1 MDAFDAATS
10 RRISPSWR
18 RSRHSGPWVRSS
30 RRCRRCYRRYSCR
43 GEQLC
48 PQRSMVRILLSFVVF
63 LSPRRRLTRF
73 LSPCSRRSAVVP
85 LVIIGSHSAAIPDL
99 CRRGYNVESC
109 RVDSDL
115 SPPRFQRRH
124 RHAPQHWRSVV
135 RQVSKSYA
143 KQQPRREQHRQ
154 LQDHLSTSANL
165 GVEFGLA
172 ISRAR
177 SSHAPRMI
185 STSF

>member
-1 MDAFDAATS
+1 
-10 RRISPSWR
+10 
-18 RSRHSGPWVRSS
+18 
-30 RRCRRCYRRYSCR
+30 
-43 GEQLC
+43 
-48 PQRSMVRILLSFVVF
+48 MVRILLSFVVF

-124 RHAPQHWRSVV
+124 RQPLNIGALSFATTSPI
-135 RQVSKSYA
+135 SKSYA
-143 KQQPRREQHRQ
+143 KQQPRRDQHRQ

-165 GVEFGLA
+165 GVE
-172 ISRAR
+172 
-177 SSHAPRMI
+177 
-185 STSF
+185 